1 MDPPDDDIQFDFF
14 EDEPVTVEASAARR
28 GAPQRRAPD
37 RQARRPRAP
46 ARPPATLKPVVTL
59 GAAVFL
65 LIFIFLFF
73 AVVISA
79 CAGASR
85 GSTYGSYIDKVTTIA
100 SQSTTDGKQTVQALT
115 TPGLTVAKI
124 VSTLDT
130 IAAAEQ
136 QNVQA
141 AEGLNA
147 PGRLREANTH
157 LIEALELRVSG
168 VSGLA
173 TAFQATI
180 GSKEPSSA
188 EANTLSGQAYR
199 LLASDVVWDDLFQ
212 KPAQDQINNDGV
224 RQVTVPAS
232 TFLPQPDAFASPHA
246 MSFVLSRI
254 AGNSGPSKTPSGL
267 HGTDLVSVEAL
278 PNGSSSGTVETLK
291 AGVLNTISTS
301 SSLVIKVTIHD
312 GGISQEVEI
321 PITLTIPQSSGTP
334 ITRTQKVQLIDP
346 GGDASVTFSDLGQVP
361 FGATKSTLRVDVA
374 AVPGETNLANNSA
387 AYDVIFSLPQ

>member
-14 EDEPVTVEASAARR
+14 DDEPVTAEAAA
-28 GAPQRRAPD
+28 PRRALPP
-37 RQARRPRAP
+37 RRLAERS
-46 ARPPATLKPVVTL
+46 ARPPRGPVRPPSSLKPVVTL
-59 GAAVFL
+59 GAGAFL

-73 AVVISA
+73 AVVISS
-79 CAGASR
+79 CTGASR
-85 GSTYGSYIDKVTTIA
+85 QSSYSSYVTKVATIA
-100 SQSTTDGKQTVQALT
+100 AQSTTDGKQTVQALT
-115 TPGLTVAKI
+115 TPGLTVARI
-124 VSTLDT
+124 VSTLDS

-141 AEGLNA
+141 AVGLNA
-147 PGRLREANTH
+147 PGRLREANKH
-157 LIEALELRVSG
+157 LIEALQLRVSG

-173 TAFQATI
+173 NAFRGTI
-180 GSKEPSSA
+180 GSKQKPSA
-188 EANTLSGQAYR
+188 EANTLSGQAYQ

-212 KPAQDQINNDGV
+212 KPAQDQINGDGV
-224 RQVTVPAS
+224 RQVTVPGS

-254 AGNSGPSKTPSGL
+254 AGNSGPSKTPSGV
-267 HGTDLVSVEAL
+267 HGTDLVSVQAL
-278 PNGSSSGTVETLK
+278 PNGPTGKAETLQ
-291 AGVLNTISTS
+291 AGVLNTVSTS
-301 SSLVIKVTIHD
+301 ASLVFKVTIHN
-312 GGISQEVEI
+312 GGSSQEVAI

-334 ITRTQKVQLIDP
+334 ITRTEKVQLIDP
-346 GGDASVTFSDLGQVP
+346 GAQASVTFADLGQVP

>member
-14 EDEPVTVEASAARR
+14 EDEPVTAEAAAPRR
-28 GAPQRRAPD
+28 GIPQRRLRD
-37 RQARRPRAP
+37 RPARRPRGP
-46 ARPPATLKPVVTL
+46 AGASPPLKPVVTL
-59 GAAVFL
+59 GAGVFL

-73 AVVISA
+73 AVVISS

-85 GSTYGSYIDKVTTIA
+85 HSSYASYINKVSTIA
-100 SQSTTDGKQTVQALT
+100 SQSTSDGKQTVQALT
-115 TPGLTVAKI
+115 TSGLTVAKI
-124 VSTLDT
+124 VSTLDN

-141 AEGLNA
+141 AEGLTA
-147 PGRLREANTH
+147 PGRLRDAHQH
-157 LIEALELRVSG
+157 LIEALQLRVSG

-173 TAFQATI
+173 KAFQSTTS
-180 GSKEPSSA
+180 SKAKPTA

-212 KPAQDQINNDGV
+212 KPAQDQINRDGV
-224 RQVTVPAS
+224 RQVTVPSS
-232 TFLPQPDAFASPHA
+232 TFLAQPDAFASPHA
-246 MSFVLSRI
+246 MSFVLTRI

-267 HGTDLVSVEAL
+267 HGTDLVSVQAL
-278 PNGSSSGTVETLK
+278 PTGAAGAAETLK
-291 AGVLNTISTS
+291 IGVLNTVSTS
-301 SSLVIKVTIHD
+301 SSLVFKVTIHD

-334 ITRTQKVQLIDP
+334 ITRTEKVQLIDP

-374 AVPGETNLANNSA
+374 GVPGETNLANNSA
-387 AYDVIFSLPQ
+387 AFDVIFSLPQ